1 MTAASLFAQVARRA
15 ARRPRATLL
24 VVLALA
30 LAGGAL
36 ATGLAPTAATDTL
49 VGRSDPT
56 YQATQ
61 RYHRLFGDDAVIV
74 LIRGQLSRLVLT
86 QDLERVLGLEGC
98 LSGNLPPRVA
108 PPGGPKGPCAALART
123 HPVQVVYGPGTFIN
137 ESVRQITDQL
147 TQQTRAQSAKA
158 QQAAQ
163 ATYRLARARG
173 RSPAQARRLAGQA
186 QQLVIAEYT
195 RNVLQLA
202 LRYGITSVPRIN
214 DPDFVSEL
222 VFDATK
228 PVGTPKARFAY
239 LFPNRDSALIQVRL
253 RPGLSDARRAA
264 SIAQIRR
271 AVAMPE
277 WHLQNGAG
285 YVVTGV
291 PVVVSDLTKSITD
304 SVLVLLAAVAVVMA
318 LTLAV
323 AFRSRLPLLPLGV
336 ALCAAAFVFG
346 GLALLGA
353 PLTMATIAVLPILI
367 GLGVDYAIQFQS
379 RVAEA
384 RSGPPAE
391 RVARAIS
398 LGAPTIAAAGAATAG
413 GLLALLI
420 SPVPM
425 VRGFALLLV
434 VGMALAFACTLTAG
448 AAAMA
453 RWGVAGGGGAGSPGA
468 GGGALARALGAGG
481 GPLARASGAA
491 AGALASGRETLGAAW
506 RGAGELLVD
515 NRPGRA
521 LRGAV
526 AAGLGRGRGLGR
538 ACLAQAHRQPARVLA
553 VGLAL
558 AALGWALDTQTP
570 VQSDIQKLVPQNLGA
585 LRDLRAL
592 ERSTGVG
599 GEIDVTVSA
608 PDMTNPAVVR
618 WMTAFETGLLQHYHY
633 SPKRGCGQ
641 AQLCPAFSLTDL
653 FSSQGSTLRQSDI
666 RALFDAVPRYFSQ
679 GVVTADRRVAT
690 LAFGIR
696 LMPLDEQERVIELMR
711 SRLHP
716 PPGVHAE
723 LAGVPVLAADANGA
737 VASPWR
743 RLLTLLV
750 GLAAVTLVLL
760 AAMRRAARVVVPLVP
775 VALATGWSALML
787 FVLRIPLNP
796 MSVTLGALVIAI
808 GTEFSVLLSERYR
821 QERAAGWDP
830 RAALERTYRS
840 TGSAVLASG
849 ATAIAGFAVLVF
861 SDIRMLRDFGAVTLV
876 DLTVSL
882 AGVMVVLPSV
892 LILAERGEL
901 GQLPARALRAL
912 ASRRPRLRRARTA

>member
-1 MTAASLFAQVARRA
+1 MTAASLFAEVARRA

-36 ATGLAPTAATDTL
+36 ATSLAPTAATDTL
-49 VGRSDPT
+49 VGRSNST

-74 LIRGQLSRLVLT
+74 LIRGPLPQLVLT
-86 QDLERVLGLEGC
+86 QGLERVLGLEGC

-108 PPGGPKGPCAALART
+108 PPGGPRGPCAVLART
-123 HPVQVVYGPGTFIN
+123 RPVQVVYGPGTFIN

-147 TQQTRAQSAKA
+147 TRQTQAQTA
-158 QQAAQ
+158 QAQTAAQ
-163 ATYRLARARG
+163 ATYRLARGRG
-173 RSPAQARRLAGQA
+173 RTPAQARRLAGQA
-186 QQLVIAEYT
+186 QQLVMAQFT

-239 LFPNRDSALIQVRL
+239 LFPNRDSALVQVRL
-253 RPGLSDARRAA
+253 RPRLSDGQRAA
-264 SIAQIRR
+264 AIAQIRR

-277 WHLQNGAG
+277 WHLQNGG
-285 YVVTGV
+285 SYVVTGI
-291 PVVVSDLTKSITD
+291 PVVAADLTMSSTD
-304 SVLVLLAAVAVVMA
+304 SVLVLLVAVALVMA
-318 LTLAV
+318 LTLALS
-323 AFRSRLPLLPLGV
+323 FRRRLPLLPLGV
-336 ALCAAAFVFG
+336 ALCAAGLTFG
-346 GLALLGA
+346 GLALVGA

-384 RSGPPAE
+384 RRGPPAE

-398 LGAPTIAAAGAATAG
+398 IGAPTIAAAGAATAG
-413 GLLALLI
+413 ALLALVL

-425 VRGFALLLV
+425 VRGFALLLI
-434 VGMALAFACTLTAG
+434 VGMVLAFACTLTAG

-453 RWGVAGGGGAGSPGA
+453 RWGVAGN
-468 GGGALARALGAGG
+468 LAERAPRPRG
-481 GPLARASGAA
+481 GPLARAGEGAA
-491 AGALASGRETLGAAW
+491 AALASGRGMLGAAW
-506 RGAGELLVD
+506 RGAGELVVEYGAGRVLSDALAVVLA
-515 NRPGRA
+515 RGRA
-521 LRGAV
+521 L
-526 AAGLGRGRGLGR
+526 GR
-538 ACLAQAHRQPARVLA
+538 ASLTQAHRQPGRVLA
-553 VGLAL
+553 VGLVL
-558 AALGWALDTQTP
+558 AALGWGLDTQTK

-653 FSSQGSTLRQSDI
+653 FSSQGSTPRQSDI
-666 RALFDAVPRYFSQ
+666 RALLDAVPRYFSQ
-679 GVVTADRRVAT
+679 GVITADRRVAT

-696 LMPLDEQERVIELMR
+696 LMPLDQQERVLELMR
-711 SRLHP
+711 SRLPP
-716 PPGVHAE
+716 PPGVPAQ
-723 LAGVPVLAADANGA
+723 LAGAPRLAAAADGA

-743 RLLTLLV
+743 RL
-750 GLAAVTLVLL
+750 
-760 AAMRRAARVVVPLVP
+760 
-775 VALATGWSALML
+775 
-787 FVLRIPLNP
+787 
-796 MSVTLGALVIAI
+796 
-808 GTEFSVLLSERYR
+808 
-821 QERAAGWDP
+821 
-830 RAALERTYRS
+830 
-840 TGSAVLASG
+840 
-849 ATAIAGFAVLVF
+849 
-861 SDIRMLRDFGAVTLV
+861 
-876 DLTVSL
+876 
-882 AGVMVVLPSV
+882 
-892 LILAERGEL
+892 
-901 GQLPARALRAL
+901 
-912 ASRRPRLRRARTA
+912 